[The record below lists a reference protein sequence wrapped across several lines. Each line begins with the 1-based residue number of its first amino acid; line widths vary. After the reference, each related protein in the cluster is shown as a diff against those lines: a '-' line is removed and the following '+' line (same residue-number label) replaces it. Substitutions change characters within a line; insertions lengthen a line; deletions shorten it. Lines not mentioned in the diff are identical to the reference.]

1 MSSSAGEYLDKM
13 KKHVSAHKSM
23 YMVLMVVFV
32 VYLIYLTISL
42 SRKLSACKKT
52 SSFHGNQRLWQL
64 GNGNAGSVGDF
75 GSGST
80 TESQSSVYHM
90 SSPPSQP
97 HSNLAASVEACSLKA
112 LGSDVGADYCG
123 ALSEYQLQEMMRL
136 QSAP

>member
-1 MSSSAGEYLDKM
+1 MSSSAGDYLDKM

-32 VYLIYLTISL
+32 VYLIYLTFHFS
-42 SRKLSACKKT
+42 SKARKCNT
-52 SSFHGNQRLWQL
+52 SKFQGNLRNWQV
-64 GNGNAGSVGDF
+64 GNGNAGGVGDF

-80 TESQSSVYHM
+80 TESQSKVYHM

-97 HSNLAASVEACSLKA
+97 HTNLAASVEACSLKA
-112 LGSDVGADYCG
+112 LGSDVGSDYCG
-123 ALSEYQLQEMMRL
+123 ALSEHQLQEMMRL